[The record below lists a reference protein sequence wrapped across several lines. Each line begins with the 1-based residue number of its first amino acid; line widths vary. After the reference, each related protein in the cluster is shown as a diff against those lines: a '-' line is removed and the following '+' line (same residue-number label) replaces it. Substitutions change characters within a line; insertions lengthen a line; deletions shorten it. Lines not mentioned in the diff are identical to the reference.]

1 MVRKNIPALE
11 ERSTTGAMIIIM
23 TMMLNMMAM
32 IIWRRRWR
40 RISIIEI
47 ALVALI
53 LRRMLRWVGCVSRWW
68 WRRVA
73 FIGRWRWC
81 RWVTRWR
88 LCYRVALW
96 WWIRSPV
103 LWRVW
108 VLRCSLVVAHFCGIR
123 DSEKGRE
130 CLCGYLFLPLCIWLE
145 DRYKRRNVNYEL
157 EVVNLRLNGLDLK
170 LIILPFEKIK
180 MCFLVV

>member
-11 ERSTTGAMIIIM
+11 ERSTTGAVIIIM
-23 TMMLNMMAM
+23 TMMLNMVAM
-32 IIWRRRWR
+32 IIRR

-47 ALVALI
+47 TLVALI
-53 LRRMLRWVGCVSRWW
+53 LRRMLRRVGCITRWR

-88 LCYRVALW
+88 LCYRVAMW

-103 LWRVW
+103 WRRVW

-123 DSEKGRE
+123 DS
-130 CLCGYLFLPLCIWLE
+130 LCGLE
-145 DRYKRRNVNYEL
+145 NRYKILNW
-157 EVVNLRLNGLDLK
+157 RLSN
-170 LIILPFEKIK
+170 
-180 MCFLVV
+180 

>member
-11 ERSTTGAMIIIM
+11 ERSTTGATIIIM

-32 IIWRRRWR
+32 IIRRRRWR

-53 LRRMLRWVGCVSRWW
+53 LRRMRWRVGCITRWG

-73 FIGRWRWC
+73 FVGRLRWC
-81 RWVTRWR
+81 WWVTRWR

-96 WWIRSPV
+96 WWIRRSV
-103 LWRVW
+103 WRRVW
-108 VLRCSLVVAHFCGIR
+108 VLRCSLVVAHFRGIR
-123 DSEKGRE
+123 DSGKARTSSS
-130 CLCGYLFLPLCIWLE
+130 CLSVYGLE
-145 DRYKRRNVNYEL
+145 DTYKKKMIVNYESDYWIQR
-157 EVVNLRLNGLDLK
+157 VRFKVDNST
-170 LIILPFEKIK
+170 F
-180 MCFLVV
+180 